1 MDPTEPPAIYPG
13 TNLRLLSGLYIA
25 CDMDSRIDQSR
36 QEVTKDDYRRGRCDF
51 QGIKFNEAS
60 HESFLSTASS
70 ALTASSLT
78 NIGRDR
84 YRELRRRHY
93 NNYRNTKD
101 TLQTLQDQLTEVTPG
116 HQFYR
121 FEYASLQPTEKCY
134 IAHFQLRNLL
144 CATGRNDVFY
154 VHEGGV
160 RQWSPS
166 ARQSRPVLSLKS
178 ERTVQMMS
186 TLAARNDLLFTG
198 GIRGDYALRNL
209 TTGATHQ
216 GILTNLPNGILN
228 YADIVETAAGP
239 PCLFVSSNDQHIRV
253 LDPITTQVMA
263 TYKFPF
269 SVNGAAV
276 SPDGKMLATVGDTC
290 ETILLDPATGRPQSV
305 LVGHLDYSFACT
317 WSPDGRYLV
326 TGNQDRTARIYDIR
340 NPKYSLHVLSGHM
353 GSVRTLKFSPDGR
366 YLAMAE
372 SADHVHLVDVCQDF
386 RRSQVFDFFG
396 DVGGV
401 AFTPDAESL
410 FIGVRDYQHGSPL
423 LQFQQHHHRQLPPV
437 PRGTS
442 ANSGGPLS
450 LSDNVLNYF
459 ISPTSLQRLIASPH
473 ADDQINSLLLL
484 SGSTPDALPSYNVP
498 LPNNE
503 HATETAPSNQ
513 LLSLTTGMRSL
524 LHSSDGVGNGPRP
537 STFHSHSNPHNHTEA
552 CLVCAWDSDASMA
565 LPPTVPPKRSFF
577 SFPFIDT
584 RSDQGSAEVPDEPL
598 LHQMTVTPGSESSAM
613 PLGDGDN
620 EDSSLW
626 HRVTSTIQSR
636 ARALGISL
644 PDPEQYEW
652 FFDSMAM
659 HDDDIYQYALSSP
672 ELDAISSPVTNQF
685 IMETPV
691 EPTRV
696 DQIAALDLSS
706 SEENALLPTGA
717 GMGVDSAHAMAVTG
731 PRPTPIPVDTNA
743 SVAGPPSA
751 SAAAA
756 TSPYSF
762 ISLPLDYNPFASFD
776 PYDHIR
782 NFNERSLNL
791 IPFELRST
799 ILELFPFYY
808 GTSHTSAD
816 PDATATAT
824 PDTAHTLATSSTS
837 ENHDAGPTI
846 TPSEPPLFSPTHQA
860 SGTNANTH
868 TLYSPT
874 ESRSAEKDS
883 EPQASPTVATPGPST
898 AQIADP
904 EEFVSHDDASAY
916 GDDAGTGAT
925 ATIPTRLGIAIP
937 TDRGH
942 RQHDPTSLRNISPI
956 HPMSATPEQ
965 LLLPHLPGEAQ
976 SWSAPRSM
984 AAKPLTHGRR
994 GLFGRND
1001 RLGDSAGP
1009 SSSTSLPQSMPDD
1022 ARDGAAG
1029 LAGSP
1034 PPNSN
1039 SLRFSLRPMRRRPV
1053 PVYDLSFL

>member
-25 CDMDSRIDQSR
+25 CDMDSRIDQNR
-36 QEVTKDDYRRGRCDF
+36 REVTKDDYRCGRCDF
-51 QGIKFNEAS
+51 QGIKFSETS

-101 TLQTLQDQLTEVTPG
+101 ALQTLQDQLTEVTPG

-121 FEYASLQPTEKCY
+121 FEYASLRPTEKCY

-160 RQWSPS
+160 RQWSPC
-166 ARQSRPVLSLKS
+166 ARQSRPILRLKS

-209 TTGATHQ
+209 ATGATHQ

-253 LDPITTQVMA
+253 LDPIATQVVAM
-263 TYKFPF
+263 YKFPF

-305 LVGHLDYSFACT
+305 LMGHLDYSFACT

-353 GSVRTLKFSPDGR
+353 GSVRTLRFSPDGR

-372 SADHVHLVDVCQDF
+372 SADHVHLIDVCQDF

-423 LQFQQHHHRQLPPV
+423 LQFQQHHHRHTPLV
-437 PRGTS
+437 PRGAS
-442 ANSGGPLS
+442 ANSGS

-498 LPNNE
+498 LSNNE
-503 HATETAPSNQ
+503 HATQYAQALAAQPNQ
-513 LLSLTTGMRSL
+513 LHSLTTGMRSL
-524 LHSSDGVGNGPRP
+524 VNSSNGVGIGSRP
-537 STFHSHSNPHNHTEA
+537 STFHSHSNPHNHTGT
-552 CLVCAWDSDASMA
+552 CLVCAWDSHAAMA

-577 SFPFIDT
+577 SFPFIDS
-584 RSDQGSAEVPDEPL
+584 RSDQDPNEVLEPL
-598 LHQMTVTPGSESSAM
+598 SHPMPATPGSESSAM
-613 PLGDGDN
+613 HVGDGDS

-672 ELDAISSPVTNQF
+672 ELEAISSPVTNQF
-685 IMETPV
+685 IMETPA
-691 EPTRV
+691 EPTQA
-696 DQIAALDLSS
+696 DQIATLDLSS
-706 SEENALLPTGA
+706 PDENAPRPTGA
-717 GMGVDSAHAMAVTG
+717 SMDVDSAHATVATG
-731 PRPTPIPVDTNA
+731 PRPTSISIDTTSNNG
-743 SVAGPPSA
+743 SVAGPPSPTP
-751 SAAAA
+751 AAA
-756 TSPYSF
+756 TSPYNF

-808 GTSHTSAD
+808 GT
-816 PDATATAT
+816 
-824 PDTAHTLATSSTS
+824 
-837 ENHDAGPTI
+837 
-846 TPSEPPLFSPTHQA
+846 TH
-860 SGTNANTH
+860 
-868 TLYSPT
+868 
-874 ESRSAEKDS
+874 
-883 EPQASPTVATPGPST
+883 
-898 AQIADP
+898 
-904 EEFVSHDDASAY
+904 
-916 GDDAGTGAT
+916 
-925 ATIPTRLGIAIP
+925 
-937 TDRGH
+937 
-942 RQHDPTSLRNISPI
+942 
-956 HPMSATPEQ
+956 
-965 LLLPHLPGEAQ
+965 
-976 SWSAPRSM
+976 
-984 AAKPLTHGRR
+984 
-994 GLFGRND
+994 
-1001 RLGDSAGP
+1001 
-1009 SSSTSLPQSMPDD
+1009 
-1022 ARDGAAG
+1022 
-1029 LAGSP
+1029 
-1034 PPNSN
+1034 
-1039 SLRFSLRPMRRRPV
+1039 
-1053 PVYDLSFL
+1053 